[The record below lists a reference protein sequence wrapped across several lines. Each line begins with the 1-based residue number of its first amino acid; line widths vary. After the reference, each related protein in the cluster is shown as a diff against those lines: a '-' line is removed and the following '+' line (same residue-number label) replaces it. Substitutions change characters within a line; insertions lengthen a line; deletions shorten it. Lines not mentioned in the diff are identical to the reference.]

1 MRQSTSPAAANG
13 RTRPLRLAF
22 LGALFWSAA
31 AGASALLGLSHWA
44 DLARAAAVSERFALG
59 ALIAFPAALFFARPA
74 ARGGGRIRRFFTF
87 LLLLGSATLGATG
100 FVFALQSVLD
110 AASWHG
116 HPVHLVGIWL
126 FYTVLVGLYEFA
138 VIGVRLYFPYGL
150 AALLAFSLW
159 FALRPR

>member
-1 MRQSTSPAAANG
+1 
-13 RTRPLRLAF
+13 
-22 LGALFWSAA
+22 
-31 AGASALLGLSHWA
+31 
-44 DLARAAAVSERFALG
+44 DLARAAAVAERFALG

-74 ARGGGRIRRFFTF
+74 ARGGGRFRRFLIF
-87 LLLLGSATLGATG
+87 LLLLGFATLGATG
-100 FVFALQSVLD
+100 LVFALQSVLD

-116 HPVHLVGIWL
+116 HSVHLVGIWL